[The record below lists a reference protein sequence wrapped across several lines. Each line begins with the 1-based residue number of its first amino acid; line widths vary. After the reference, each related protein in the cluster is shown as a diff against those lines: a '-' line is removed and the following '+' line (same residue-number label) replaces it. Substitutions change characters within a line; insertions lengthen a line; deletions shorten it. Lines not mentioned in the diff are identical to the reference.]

1 MKNNETDAILSVV
14 LECDAAILATC
25 DVKFPDV
32 RHVSNIMNKKT
43 KSLDLFFMTSSDS
56 PKYEQLR
63 HNSACALYYFD
74 EKSRHAVRL
83 YGNMEFVN
91 DTALRKEHWRPE
103 FSKFG
108 YGGPENPDFIL
119 MRFVPHSYKYYIG
132 LDMKTGT
139 L

>member
-1 MKNNETDAILSVV
+1 MKNNEADAILSVV
-14 LECDAAILATC
+14 LACDAAILATC
-25 DVKFPDV
+25 DVKFPDA
-32 RHVSNIMNKKT
+32 RHVSNIMNKKA
-43 KSLDLFFMTSSDS
+43 KSLDLFFMTSSDT
-56 PKYEQLR
+56 PKYAQLQN
-63 HNSACALYYFD
+63 NSACVLYYFN

-83 YGNMEFVN
+83 YGNIEFVN
-91 DTALRKEHWRPE
+91 DAALRKEHWRPE

-132 LDMKTGT
+132 PEMKTGT